1 MGDDLKAAKDEAERA
16 ARRAGEREITAL
28 SWGKFDLPRTSR
40 GCRRLARVMGTV
52 TMEGGTRE
60 GEAMS
65 QQGLTNL
72 IKELGLSREGG
83 KLENDKRF

>member
-28 SWGKFDLPRTSR
+28 SWGKFNLPRTSR
-40 GCRRLARVMGTV
+40 GCRRLATV